1 MNKLIFRKF
10 SLDIVN
16 FFLLSSFSITFIV
29 WIIQAVNFLD
39 LVSDDGHSLNV
50 YFYYVS
56 LNLPKIFSKTI
67 IFVFFISIFYVVN
80 KYNNSNELIVFWS
93 NGIKKIHFIN
103 FILKFSILFLVLQ
116 LFLNLL
122 VIPKSQSLGRI
133 YLKESNIDFLP
144 KLISEKKFINVV
156 KNLTIFVEDYKKGD
170 RLKKIY
176 INEIIDKKKS
186 KIIVAESGI
195 IFKKNNNYF
204 LKLFN
209 GGITNIND
217 KNLFTLNFAE
227 TDYDLSNFSTKT
239 ITHPKIQELDS
250 FVLINCIKKIF
261 LNKNIDKNRILK
273 SKDEKDNCEGRK
285 ISTISEELYKR
296 LVLPFYTLIIS
307 LIGACLILEPKAKYL
322 MKFHKLNIFLTG
334 TFVIILSQI
343 SLKFFLI
350 SIDMAYVILFL
361 PIFLVLFFYLF
372 LSMISKFRLNLL

>member
-10 SLDIVN
+10 SLDIVS

-116 LFLNLL
+116 LFLNLI

-261 LNKNIDKNRILK
+261 LNKNIDKNRIIK
-273 SKDEKDNCEGRK
+273 SKDEKDNCEGRR
-285 ISTISEELYKR
+285 ISAISEELYKR

-307 LIGACLILEPKAKYL
+307 LIGASLILEPKAKYL

-361 PIFLVLFFYLF
+361 PIFLVLFFYLL